1 MYPEFGGVGYGAR
14 HTGFTEG
21 GRVVAVNITLPED
34 EPQARKFVEDWER
47 RHPDVEPVQIFDAHR
62 RLDTP

>member
-1 MYPEFGGVGYGAR
+1 MHAITRLTCEALAAALSLGD
-14 HTGFTEG
+14 
-21 GRVVAVNITLPED
+21 RVVAVNITHPED

-47 RHPDVEPVQIFDAHR
+47 WHPDVELVQVFDAHR